1 MTEDGT
7 GRGGVAGEDHAN
19 HLIVV
24 FMRSRFHR
32 MHSNADITQLV
43 EPNRKLYVR
52 INDGRNEIVE
62 LVNIEEATKRMFWL
76 TQSI

>member
-1 MTEDGT
+1 
-7 GRGGVAGEDHAN
+7 
-19 HLIVV
+19 
-24 FMRSRFHR
+24 MRSRFHR